1 MLLGLNSTEERDI
14 ENLSD
19 PVTIKRE
26 GEPHFT
32 RLDIDLTR
40 LVYLFI
46 KARNLCIRLWYV
58 EATIENA

>member
-1 MLLGLNSTEERDI
+1 MLLGLNSREERDI
-14 ENLSD
+14 KNLSD

-40 LVYLFI
+40 LVNLFI
-46 KARNLCIRLWYV
+46 KARNVCSRL
-58 EATIENA
+58 